1 MFGKILFISDNNA
14 HVELIKEGKIIPDLM
29 NLQVIFENDNQRI
42 MGEIKN
48 ISENKI
54 EIKFLGEFENDK
66 YIPGV
71 LKKPALTST
80 VRIINEQELGII
92 VGNQDGKSLLIGYSP
107 LYNKFPIHVDVNS
120 LFSNH
125 LAVFGNS
132 GSGKSCGIARIVQNI
147 FANPNVPSFNS
158 NLFFFDAYGEYKNA
172 FKSISQYNPNYQY
185 KFITTSPEESGD
197 TSLSIPFYLLDL
209 DDIALLLQASDHSQL
224 TIIERAI
231 NYAKIFSQN
240 DALSIKYKNHLIAK
254 GILAVLFSNQTT
266 ASKKNDVFSL
276 VTACAT
282 PEFNYNV
289 IMPGIGYTRKFS
301 ECFNID
307 SKGNFGESVLINEYV
322 MKHIDESTE
331 SITVPETA
339 NYKIE
344 DFANALNFTLISE
357 GFLSNNKL
365 QDAAMMLK
373 VRLGALINSSNKRFF
388 EFPEYITKD
397 KYISYL
403 VAFNNKRS
411 QIININ
417 LQDIDDILAKTIVKI
432 FVKFLF
438 GFTKTRKQRASIP
451 FHIFLEESHRYI
463 QNDSDKFLLGYN
475 IFDRVAKEGRKYGL
489 LLDLI
494 SQRPVEISD
503 TVVSQISNF
512 FIFKMTHPL
521 DLEYIG
527 KMLPNMSA
535 DVLEKLN
542 TLQPGTCV
550 AFGSAFKVPMI
561 VKLEM
566 PNPEPYSANA
576 DVIARWKNE

>member
-1 MFGKILFISDNNA
+1 MFGKILLINDNIA
-14 HVELIKEGKIIPDLM
+14 QVELIKDGKIIPDLM
-29 NLQVIFENDNQRI
+29 NIHVVFESDNQKI
-42 MGEIKN
+42 MGEVKN
-48 ISENKI
+48 ISENKAD
-54 EIKFLGEFENDK
+54 IKFLGEFDNGK

-71 LKKPALTST
+71 LRKPILTST
-80 VRIINEQELGII
+80 IRIINEQELSII
-92 VGNQDGKSLLIGYSP
+92 IGNQDDKSLLIGYSP
-107 LYNKFPIHVDVNS
+107 IYNKFPVHVDINS

-125 LAVFGNS
+125 MAIFGNS
-132 GSGKSCGIARIVQNI
+132 GSGKSCGVARIIQNI
-147 FANPNVPSFNS
+147 FSNSTLQSTNS

-172 FKSISQYNPNYQY
+172 FKNISQYNPNYQY
-185 KFITTSPEESGD
+185 KFITTSPEESSD
-197 TSLSIPFYLLDL
+197 TSLVIPFYLLGI
-209 DDIALLLQASDHSQL
+209 DDIALLLQVSDHSQL

-240 DALSIKYKNHLIAK
+240 DANSIKYKNHLIAK
-254 GILAVLFSNQTT
+254 GILAVLFSNQT
-266 ASKKNDVFSL
+266 ASSKKNDVFSL
-276 VTACAT
+276 ITSCST
-282 PEFNYNV
+282 PEFNYNA
-289 IMPGIGYTRKFS
+289 ILPGVGYTRKFS

-322 MKHIDESTE
+322 LKHIDESTE
-331 SITVPETA
+331 STSIPNEPYYT
-339 NYKIE
+339 ID

-357 GFLSNNKL
+357 GFLTNNKL

-373 VRLGALINSSNKRFF
+373 VRLSALINSPNKRFF
-388 EFPEYITKD
+388 SFPEYISKD

-417 LQDIDDILAKTIVKI
+417 LQDIDDNLAKTFVKI
-432 FVKFLF
+432 FSKFLF
-438 GFTKTRKQRASIP
+438 EFTKTRKQRASIP

-463 QNDSDKFLLGYN
+463 QKDNDIFLLGYN
-475 IFDRVAKEGRKYGL
+475 IFDRIAKEGRKYGL
-489 LLDLI
+489 ILDLI

-512 FIFKMTHPL
+512 LIFKMTHPL

-527 KMLPNMSA
+527 KMLPNMSS

-542 TLQPGTCV
+542 ALQPGTCV
-550 AFGSAFKVPMI
+550 AFGSAFKIPMI
-561 VKLEM
+561 IRFDM

-576 DVIARWKNE
+576 DVLARWKN